1 MSMFV
6 FCFVGDC
13 FVMYTNIIFL
23 MYILGNIGV
32 HIGEHWCTYW
42 GTLVYIIGGT
52 LVYIIGGTLVYI
64 IGGTLVYILGNIG
77 VREQ

>member
-13 FVMYTNIIFL
+13 FVMYTNMIFL

-32 HIGEHWCTYW
+32 HIGEHWCAYW
-42 GTLVYIIGGT
+42 GA
-52 LVYIIGGTLVYI
+52 
-64 IGGTLVYILGNIG
+64 LVYILGNIG
-77 VREQ
+77 VHNRGNIGVHNRGNIGVHIGEHWCT